1 MTCLAMSKCRLLR
14 SVIPQRATRRS
25 GRARLLPSLLLLFG
39 ACITSNLSHAESD
52 SARVARLFMWASDGN
67 VRHRDL
73 VAPAK
78 DSLGFMGTK
87 AAPWLA
93 KKLYTTDARER
104 LTLAEVF
111 EKIGTAGT
119 TAILPYLEAK
129 GEDAPRNA
137 ARCLERIKDTAAVV
151 PLLAQMDH
159 PEYSVRSQVAT
170 ALGKTKHH
178 SALDSLIAHLSSDQD
193 SDVRKSCAVAIGDC
207 GGNIGIDA
215 LVAALAD
222 SSFAV
227 RQSSMSALIKL
238 KAPMPLL
245 DVESVAGLST
255 TAKNARLLSLCAIAE
270 PRSEKLID
278 RLLEDDDALARG
290 FAVEGLGVGDPLQY
304 EARVAK
310 LKKQET
316 DPFVLAQIARFEQIV
331 LEKKNAESKPK

>member
-1 MTCLAMSKCRLLR
+1 MSIVQAIRTK
-14 SVIPQRATRRS
+14 S
-25 GRARLLPSLLLLFG
+25 RLLPSLLLLVG
-39 ACITSNLSHAESD
+39 VCITPHLAHAESD

-78 DSLGFMGTK
+78 DSLGLMGAK

-119 TAILPYLEAK
+119 SAILPYLESK

-178 SALDSLIAHLSSDQD
+178 SALDSLIAHLSTDHD
-193 SDVRKSCAVAIGDC
+193 SDVRKSCVVAIGDC
-207 GGNIGIDA
+207 GGNTGIDA
-215 LVAALAD
+215 LVAALSD

-227 RQSSMSALIKL
+227 RQSSMTALIKL
-238 KAPMPLL
+238 KTSMPLL
-245 DVESVAGLST
+245 DLESVAGLST
-255 TAKNARLLSLCAIAE
+255 VATNARILSLCAIAE
-270 PRSEKLID
+270 PRSEKLIEG
-278 RLLEDDDALARG
+278 LLRDADPLTRG
-290 FAVEGLGVGDPLQY
+290 FAVEGLGVGNPLQY
-304 EARVAK
+304 ESRVAE
-310 LKKQET
+310 LKSSET